1 MFRLFSVSAVVGLCC
16 ILNMPAEADDRS
28 PPVVVTA
35 TRVPTSI
42 EDLGS
47 SVTVIDA
54 GEIERRQW
62 RTLPDALAAVP
73 GLHVVQSGG
82 TGSTAA
88 VFMRGGNSNHTLVLI
103 DGVRA
108 SDPSHPSGAY
118 DFAHIL
124 LEDVERIEIVRSPQS
139 TQYGSD
145 ALGGVI
151 QIFTRRGQGPMQV
164 SGQVEAGSFRSH
176 LENASLRG
184 ATPLIH
190 YALNVTH
197 SDTAGQSITPE
208 RLRAGQPAE
217 ADGYRNTTYSGRVGV
232 TPTSQLSVQLISR
245 YTKSHADLDVGS
257 GEDLDSYNKSSQA
270 SNRLEARGSFF
281 NDFWKPMLAVS
292 HTWHHRLDWNE
303 RQTPLGD
310 EDHTRYNGE
319 RLKTEFQNDF
329 RVSASNTLSLGAETE
344 KETMKSEGE
353 SVYGS
358 AFGDFIISQN
368 TNASARSSTAYL
380 LDQHAQGKYFRIS
393 GGLRVDDHDSFDP
406 VTTWRVTPLVI
417 FPDTATRLK
426 ASVGTGYKAPSL
438 YERYGRSPTNYGTQ
452 YVGNPNLLPEEST
465 GWEAGIEQALLGG
478 RMDTGVTYFQ
488 NRYDRL
494 IQTIYLPSF
503 DSTTV
508 NINGA
513 ESRGGE
519 LYLSMRPVRS
529 VQLRLDYTYTRTR
542 DDAGLE
548 LLRRPRHRGHL
559 AMDLHPMPKLGFTA
573 EALYV
578 GERQD
583 IDRVSGL
590 RITAPDYTVVNVG
603 GSWSWSH
610 SVSIYARIENLLNR
624 EYEPASGFQA
634 LGRAGF
640 IGLKGTI

>member
-1 MFRLFSVSAVVGLCC
+1 VFRLFSMSAVVGLCC
-16 ILNMPAEADDRS
+16 ILNMPAKADDRS

-82 TGSTAA
+82 TGSTTA

-103 DGVRA
+103 DGVPA

-151 QIFTRRGQGPMQV
+151 QIFTRRGQGPVQV

-176 LENASLRG
+176 LESASLRG

-208 RLRAGQPAE
+208 RLRAGQPSD
-217 ADGYRNTTYSGRVGV
+217 ADGYRNTTYSGRVGI
-232 TPTSQLSVQLISR
+232 TPTSQMSVQLISR
-245 YTKSHADLDVGS
+245 YIKSHADLDVGS
-257 GEDLDSYNKSSQA
+257 GEDLDSYNKTSQA
-270 SNRLEARGSFF
+270 LNRLEASGRFF
-281 NDFWKPMLAVS
+281 NDFWKPMLAIS

-329 RVSASNTLSLGAETE
+329 RASTTNTLSLGAEAE
-344 KETMKSEGE
+344 KESMKSEGE

-358 AFGDFIISQN
+358 TFGDFIISQN
-368 TNASARSSTAYL
+368 TNASARSSAVYL

-393 GGLRVDDHDSFDP
+393 GGLRMDNHDSFDP
-406 VTTWRVTPLVI
+406 VVTWRVTPLVI
-417 FPDTATRLK
+417 IPDSATRLK

-452 YVGNPNLLPEEST
+452 YLGNPNLQPEESA
-465 GWEAGIEQALLGG
+465 GWETGIEQALLGG

-488 NRYDRL
+488 NRYDNL

-529 VQLRLDYTYTRTR
+529 VQLRFDYTYTRTR
-542 DDAGLE
+542 DDNGLE
-548 LLRRPRHRGHL
+548 LLRRPRHRGYL
-559 AMDLHPMPKLGFTA
+559 AMDYHPMPKLGITA
-573 EALYV
+573 EALHV

-603 GSWSWSH
+603 GSWSWSQ
-610 SVSIYARIENLLNR
+610 SVSIYARIDNLLNR